1 MSINNGLS
9 RPEPL
14 RDRGGARRHRR
25 HPQRLAAEEALRALR
40 CRFPPG
46 RTPRSP
52 GVQSARL
59 MGEEIQRV
67 RHVSEAEARQVAEEA
82 RETEWRAPS
91 FLKEIFLGNFRLDLI
106 HPFPQAPPER
116 PEFRAF
122 YDRMQRFLL
131 EEVDGDAIDREG
143 KIPQR
148 VIEGLAKMGAFGMK
162 IPKEYGGLGF
172 TQSEYAEVIKLI
184 SSWDGN
190 LIALLS
196 AHQSIGVPQPLKL
209 FGTEEQKEKYFPRLA
224 RGAVSAF
231 ALTEA
236 DVGSDPAKLST
247 TAARTPEGDYIL
259 NGEKLWCTNGTIAEL
274 FVVMA
279 RHPDT
284 KKISAFIV
292 EKDWPGVEV
301 VLRCHFM
308 GLKAIENGVIRF
320 TDVRVPK
327 ENLLWDEGRGL
338 KLALVT
344 LNTGRL
350 TLPATCAATA
360 KRCLEICRR
369 WGNERVQWGQPVG
382 KHDAIA
388 QILAE
393 MAATTFAMEAV
404 ADLACGLADKGDR
417 DIRLEAAVA
426 KMWNSEEGWTIVD
439 RTLQVRGGRGYE
451 TADSLKA
458 RGEPAIP
465 VERIM
470 RDYRI
475 NLIFEGSSEI
485 MRLFIAREAVD
496 KHLQVAGDVVMPG
509 RSAGA
514 RLRGLVR
521 AGLFYAWWYPSRWLG
536 WGFWPKYA
544 EFETLA
550 PHLRFV
556 ERTARRL
563 ARGVFH
569 AMMRF
574 GPKLEYRQA
583 VLFRLVDVGAELF
596 AMAATCACAQWL
608 LQHERASGERAVR
621 LADVFCRQARGRVR
635 AKFVGLWRNEDVPT
649 YQLAQEVLEGE
660 HRW

>member
-1 MSINNGLS
+1 MS
-9 RPEPL
+9 EPKKKV
-14 RDRGGARRHRR
+14 
-25 HPQRLAAEEALRALR
+25 RAV
-40 CRFPPG
+40 
-46 RTPRSP
+46 TE
-52 GVQSARL
+52 Q
-59 MGEEIQRV
+59 
-67 RHVSEAEARQVAEEA
+67 EARQAVEEA
-82 RETEWRAPS
+82 RETEWQAPS

-106 HPFPQAPPER
+106 HPFPEAPPER

-143 KIPQR
+143 KIPPR
-148 VIEGLAKMGAFGMK
+148 VVEGLARMGAFGMK

-172 TQSEYAEVIKLI
+172 TQREYAEVIKLI
-184 SSWDGN
+184 STVDGN

-209 FGTEEQKEKYFPRLA
+209 FGTKEQKEKYFPRLA

-236 DVGSDPAKLST
+236 DVGSDPANLST

-279 RHPDT
+279 KHPDT
-284 KKISAFIV
+284 GKISAFIV

-320 TDVRVPK
+320 TNVRVPK
-327 ENLLWDEGRGL
+327 ENLLLAEGRGL

-350 TLPATCAATA
+350 TLPATCAACA
-360 KRCLEICRR
+360 KRCLEICRE
-369 WGNERVQWGQPVG
+369 WGSERVQWGQAIG

-393 MAATTFAMEAV
+393 MAATVFAMEAV
-404 ADLACGLADKGDR
+404 SDLASGLADKGDR

-451 TADSLKA
+451 TADSLRA

-465 VERIM
+465 VERMM

-485 MRLFIAREAVD
+485 MRLFIAREALD
-496 KHLQVAGDVVMPG
+496 RHLAVAGDLVNAKMPLSKRLAALPGILSFYARWYPG
-509 RSAGA
+509 RFVG
-514 RLRGLVR
+514 RGQLPQFREFGPLSRHVR
-521 AGLFYAWWYPSRWLG
+521 
-536 WGFWPKYA
+536 YA
-544 EFETLA
+544 ERCT
-550 PHLRFV
+550 
-556 ERTARRL
+556 RRL
-563 ARGVFH
+563 ARAIFY
-569 AMMRF
+569 MMARH
-574 GPKLEYRQA
+574 GPKLEKRQA
-583 VLFRLVDVGAELF
+583 LLFRAVDVGADLF
-596 AMAATCACAQWL
+596 AMSATVCRAQAMRSR
-608 LQHERASGERAVR
+608 QDPYAIRAVE
-621 LADVFCRQARGRVR
+621 LADVFCRETRRRIARRFAGIRSNDDVR
-635 AKFVGLWRNEDVPT
+635 KYKTARRL
-649 YQLAQEVLEGE
+649 LAGE
-660 HRW
+660 HLWLERGLVPMEDLEKFAAAATVTETKDKDLARV